1 MFTIIIMTSIA
12 IQKYIAQKISEI
24 DDDLI
29 LKQIKNLID
38 SKSNKVYEFSNE
50 QLMLLEESENQL
62 INKDFVNDLEMDNK
76 VIKWQK
82 DK

>member
-1 MFTIIIMTSIA
+1 MFTIIIMTAIA

-62 INKDFVNDLEMDNK
+62 FNKDFVNDLEMDNK

>member
-1 MFTIIIMTSIA
+1 MFTIIIMTAIA

-62 INKDFVNDLEMDNK
+62 INKGFVNDLEMDNK

>member
-1 MFTIIIMTSIA
+1 MFTIIIMTAIA